1 MRIPCSFQLEG
12 ETAATVKQLDGAF
25 NELVSPM
32 EDKSFPKKD
41 KVKYS
46 VGEFLAT
53 SHNTLVDNDQ
63 LAGIDKDL
71 IAASYDI
78 NVRYDG
84 LDGFVDRSID

>member
-1 MRIPCSFQLEG
+1 
-12 ETAATVKQLDGAF
+12 
-25 NELVSPM
+25 M

-46 VGEFLAT
+46 VGEFLAM

-63 LAGIDKDL
+63 LAGIDNDL

-84 LDGFVDRSID
+84 LAGLVDRSIDLLNGWMNKCLIKWMSNWLFD